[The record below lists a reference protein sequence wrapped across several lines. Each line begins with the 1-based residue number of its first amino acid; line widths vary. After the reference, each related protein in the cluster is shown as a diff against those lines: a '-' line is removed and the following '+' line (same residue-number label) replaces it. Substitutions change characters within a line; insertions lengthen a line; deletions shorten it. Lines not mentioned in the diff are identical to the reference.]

1 MPEIFEEDVILDHQ
15 FEIGKY
21 RPIYL
26 WGGPG
31 TVRMNKVKFMDYPV
45 DEAAHMAVH
54 EDTAARVV
62 VEDMNCNWVH
72 LMYDWGFPPEVEA
85 EDWEDFR
92 KGAEAYHRPR
102 LACFCLYP
110 EF

>member
-62 VEDMNCNWVH
+62 VEDMNCNW
-72 LMYDWGFPPEVEA
+72 LPAGGRSGGLGRFPQGRGGLSPSGVA
-85 EDWEDFR
+85 
-92 KGAEAYHRPR
+92 G
-102 LACFCLYP
+102 LCLYP
-110 EF
+110 EFQLRL